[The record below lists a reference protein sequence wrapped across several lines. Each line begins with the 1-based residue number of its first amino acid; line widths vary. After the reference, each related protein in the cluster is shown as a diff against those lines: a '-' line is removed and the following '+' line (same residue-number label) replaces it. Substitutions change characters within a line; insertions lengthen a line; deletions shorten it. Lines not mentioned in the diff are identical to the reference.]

1 MEKVNALQLRQSL
14 GRVLQR
20 LEKTGRPILLEKDR
34 KPAAVIISLDDYRKR
49 FVDVEA
55 DRLRAEMVE
64 RIKQARLK
72 TPKGMSSLDL
82 VREVRGVATVSPVT
96 TQCTRQARN

>member
-1 MEKVNALQLRQSL
+1 METVNALQLRQSL
-14 GRVLQR
+14 GRVLRR

-34 KPAAVIISLDDYRKR
+34 KPAAVIISLQDYRTR

-64 RIKQARLK
+64 RIKQAELR
-72 TPKGMSSLDL
+72 TPKGVSSLDL
-82 VREVRGVATVSPVT
+82 LREVRGG
-96 TQCTRQARN
+96 